1 MEKDLT
7 ELKNLFSNA
16 KQKIEK
22 AQKLLSAL
30 SSPNATYQDSS
41 GVKEGLDAI
50 QDYLKHA
57 DEIVNWIKNSFK

>member
-30 SSPNATYQDSS
+30 SLPNATCQDSS

-57 DEIVNWIKNSFK
+57 DEIANWIKNSLK